1 MKNLKLKIFCL
12 LIVGLLSGHVS
23 ALEDSRVF
31 FVFNASDGLADN
43 SAQTIKCTYTGRM
56 VVTTIGH
63 VNFYDGAT
71 FTHIDPKPENDYPLP
86 KYTGHYHL
94 YFDKHHHLWVKDK
107 YKTTCVNLMTE
118 QFVTD
123 VARELK
129 EMGINQQV
137 DDLFG
142 DNDSYMWFLIGNQLV
157 STDYGKKISVKSKEE
172 LHDVDVH
179 HGIVY
184 LFYANTMVSA
194 FDLKTGKH
202 LYDETALEGD
212 ERVKFSRSSVLL
224 PDSGAFYQIRNGDK
238 EAILLKFDT
247 QSRKWNEVTRS
258 AFHLNNMVMHD
269 HKLYIACEYGIQIY
283 NPQTGELRHLRELS
297 LEGSR
302 RLLTDVNT
310 VAFDRQ
316 GGLWLGTERQ
326 GLLYSRPFPSPFV
339 TYTWDQPESGQ
350 YALMLEKLPAVASPP
365 QLPRHVN
372 CRYTDS
378 RGWVW
383 TGLYTGLQLE
393 KPDAKGKT
401 YLFTRQDG
409 LLNEMIYSVIEDDNH
424 DIWAGTSYGIT
435 HLFIR
440 NNNVWRIE
448 TYQDQDNVPNES
460 FVRARAMKLDD
471 GTIVMQS
478 LDHIITFNPSHF
490 HGDTIE
496 HIKLYPKLVKLTVNG
511 TDVQVGTKIDDRVIL
526 DKSITR
532 TREFT
537 VDYNQNSILLVFS
550 GLNYLRPV
558 QTYYRY
564 RVKGLFNEWRT
575 ATYGQADEIVD
586 KKGLLHL
593 PLLGLQPGKYVV
605 ELQAS
610 LSPDVWPQRPF
621 EWIIYVEEPWW
632 RATIVYILL
641 GLLILMVI
649 GLNFLMMNR
658 NTKLSIEQAGA
669 EQELLHRMKVLAE
682 RCVSMWKDTVRQQ
695 VDSDGERSDSEDFD
709 SDYIDMMSTSVNY
722 IIHHPNDGITIS
734 TLSALTGLTAPQ
746 LYKLLSENKAINPR
760 RLMLGLHLEEAAR
773 MLRDTDK
780 SIEEIA
786 EECRFVSP
794 NFFIASFFHRYRQT
808 PDDYRNS
815 MAR

>member
-1 MKNLKLKIFCL
+1 M
-12 LIVGLLSGHVS
+12 
-23 ALEDSRVF
+23 
-31 FVFNASDGLADN
+31 
-43 SAQTIKCTYTGRM
+43 
-56 VVTTIGH
+56 
-63 VNFYDGAT
+63 
-71 FTHIDPKPENDYPLP
+71 
-86 KYTGHYHL
+86 
-94 YFDKHHHLWVKDK
+94 
-107 YKTTCVNLMTE
+107 
-118 QFVTD
+118 
-123 VARELK
+123 
-129 EMGINQQV
+129 
-137 DDLFG
+137 
-142 DNDSYMWFLIGNQLV
+142 
-157 STDYGKKISVKSKEE
+157 
-172 LHDVDVH
+172 
-179 HGIVY
+179 
-184 LFYANTMVSA
+184 
-194 FDLKTGKH
+194 
-202 LYDETALEGD
+202 
-212 ERVKFSRSSVLL
+212 
-224 PDSGAFYQIRNGDK
+224 
-238 EAILLKFDT
+238 
-247 QSRKWNEVTRS
+247 
-258 AFHLNNMVMHD
+258 
-269 HKLYIACEYGIQIY
+269 
-283 NPQTGELRHLRELS
+283 
-297 LEGSR
+297 
-302 RLLTDVNT
+302 
-310 VAFDRQ
+310 
-316 GGLWLGTERQ
+316 
-326 GLLYSRPFPSPFV
+326 
-339 TYTWDQPESGQ
+339 
-350 YALMLEKLPAVASPP
+350 
-365 QLPRHVN
+365 
-372 CRYTDS
+372 
-378 RGWVW
+378 
-383 TGLYTGLQLE
+383 
-393 KPDAKGKT
+393 
-401 YLFTRQDG
+401 
-409 LLNEMIYSVIEDDNH
+409 
-424 DIWAGTSYGIT
+424 
-435 HLFIR
+435 
-440 NNNVWRIE
+440 
-448 TYQDQDNVPNES
+448 
-460 FVRARAMKLDD
+460 
-471 GTIVMQS
+471 
-478 LDHIITFNPSHF
+478 
-490 HGDTIE
+490 
-496 HIKLYPKLVKLTVNG
+496 YPKLVKLTVNG